1 MLVLGTPPPPPQA
14 RDFGDMMAA
23 SHPRTTSTTT
33 ILAGVVCVVW
43 ACASGIAPAFAT
55 TTAPFVSTT
64 AAGAVG
70 ENNNTNT
77 VTKIKSDVSTQTA
90 VMVVLV
96 TLLVAA
102 VAGTCVLEWQYHR
115 EMQAESTPNDVGVKT
130 PGMTAKKAEL
140 VEPLMPDRDEAGEL
154 SDDDIEDPRRS
165 VQESAVLSS
174 SSARSFAKTFLWVVA
189 GVGDVPPPV
198 KVGPPMLVGNMLCL
212 LGLHRWNGVPE
223 GTNTSDKD
231 RSQTR
236 GKYEMNPLLLVGLSA
251 LDWVDAILDFG
262 LTDSLRVRGKHSY
275 AAWLGFG
282 TAMMVAVQVG
292 QRWLLNSPRGIRS
305 KADPIG
311 LVWLVSSIEIAVF
324 FFEDSAT
331 LFAFASVNGLFD
343 RRSWTDVANLVTT
356 IVSAPVCVLPFV
368 VLAVLFPIVILE
380 VIRKKTKGGDNQIGL
395 ALSIWAATVAISSFF
410 GWQLYVASTILG
422 DGHKADKT
430 VVANMF
436 YTSWGGLLSEWRV
449 SFIHLNKYI
458 KALEEN

>member
-1 MLVLGTPPPPPQA
+1 M
-14 RDFGDMMAA
+14 
-23 SHPRTTSTTT
+23 
-33 ILAGVVCVVW
+33 
-43 ACASGIAPAFAT
+43 APAFAT

-77 VTKIKSDVSTQTA
+77 VTRIKSDVSTQTA
-90 VMVVLV
+90 VTVVLV

-102 VAGTCVLEWQYHR
+102 VGGTCVLEWQYHR
-115 EMQAESTPNDVGVKT
+115 EMQAASTPNDVGVMT

-165 VQESAVLSS
+165 MQESAVLSS

-189 GVGDVPPPV
+189 GVGDMPPPV

-223 GTNTSDKD
+223 DTNTSDKKSRKT

-262 LTDSLRVRGKHSY
+262 LTDSLRVRGEHSY

-292 QRWLLNSPRGIRS
+292 QRWLLNTPRAIRS
-305 KADPIG
+305 KVFAID
-311 LVWLVSSIEIAVF
+311 LAFFVSSIEIAVF

-331 LFAFASVNGLFD
+331 LFAFASVDGLFD

-356 IVSAPVCVLPFV
+356 IVSASVCVLPFV
-368 VLAVLFPIVILE
+368 GLAVVLPIIILE
-380 VIRKKTKGGDNQIGL
+380 KIRYYIMKGERDLNQLGT
-395 ALSIWAATVAISSFF
+395 SILFWAAMVAISSFF

-422 DGHKADKT
+422 DGHEASKT

-436 YTSWGGLLSEWRV
+436 YTSFAMGWVALGRAALLPRIFW
-449 SFIHLNKYI
+449 HY
-458 KALEEN
+458 